1 MIYEVSHRT
10 TVSYATVVRLA
21 RFNLRLKPAAWPGQI
36 LRDYT
41 MDVNPRPASV
51 REEAGP
57 YVVNR
62 SRLTLKE
69 PISTL
74 TIESRFRVEV
84 QEAPVLL
91 GGLFDGGLYEGGL
104 FEGAGRGGPS
114 VRHIRN
120 EALTGRDLSATCP
133 ASYLYP
139 SRIAAM
145 SEVIGKWARPYLAD
159 DMPIIDAGAALMRAI
174 FEQFKYDKVAT
185 KTDTPPAEAFAKKR
199 GVCQDFAHI
208 MVIAARAHGIPA
220 AYVSGYLRTLPPPG
234 KPRLIGAD
242 AMHAWTALWCGPALG
257 WIGFDPTN
265 NKLAGIDYIFI
276 GMGRDYGDVSPLDGV
291 FHGGAGQTMRVA
303 VDVMPLEVVS

>member
-1 MIYEVSHRT
+1 VIYDVSHRT

-21 RFNLRLKPAAWPGQI
+21 RFNLRLKPAAWPGQT

-41 MDVNPRPASV
+41 MEIEPRPSSV
-51 REEAGP
+51 REESGP
-57 YVVNR
+57 YVINR
-62 SRLTLKE
+62 SRLTLKD
-69 PISTL
+69 PISAL

-84 QEAPVLL
+84 QDRPVLI
-91 GGLFDGGLYEGGL
+91 GGL
-104 FEGAGRGGPS
+104 FEGAGAGGPT
-114 VRHIRN
+114 VAQIRH
-120 EALTGRDLSATCP
+120 EALAGRDLSPTCP

-145 SEVIGKWARPYLAD
+145 SEEIGKWARPYLAD
-159 DMPIIDAGAALMRAI
+159 DVPIIDAGTALTAAI
-174 FEQFKYDKVAT
+174 FAQFKYDKVAT

-242 AMHAWTALWCGPALG
+242 AMHAWTALWCGPDLG

-265 NKLAGIDYIFI
+265 NKLANTDYIFI

-303 VDVMPLEVVS
+303 VDVMPLEVVAGV

>member
-1 MIYEVSHRT
+1 MIYDVSHRT
-10 TVSYATVVRLA
+10 TVTYATEVRLA
-21 RFNLRLKPAAWPGQI
+21 RFNLRLKPAAWPGQT

-41 MDVNPRPASV
+41 MEVSPRPSSV
-51 REEAGP
+51 REESGP

-62 SRLTLKE
+62 SRLTLKD
-69 PISTL
+69 PISAL
-74 TIESRFRVEV
+74 SIESRFRVEV
-84 QEAPVLL
+84 GERAGLL
-91 GGLFDGGLYEGGL
+91 GGLFDGARIGGS
-104 FEGAGRGGPS
+104 AGGPT
-114 VRHIRN
+114 VRQIRQ
-120 EALTGRDLSATCP
+120 EALNGRDLSPTCP

-145 SEVIGKWARPYLAD
+145 SPEIGKWARPWLAD
-159 DMPIIDAGAALMRAI
+159 DAPIIDAGTALTRAI

-242 AMHAWTALWCGPALG
+242 AMHAWTALWCGPSLG

-265 NKLAGIDYIFI
+265 NKLANSDYIFI

-291 FHGGAGQTMRVA
+291 FHGGAGQTMRLA
-303 VDVMPLEVVS
+303 VDVIPLEINAIE

>member
-10 TVSYATVVRLA
+10 TVTYATVVRLA

-41 MDVNPRPASV
+41 MHVNPRPASV
-51 REEAGP
+51 REEVGP

-62 SRLTLKE
+62 SRLMLKE

-74 TIESRFRVEV
+74 TIESRFCVEV
-84 QEAPVLL
+84 LEAQVLL
-91 GGLFDGGLYEGGL
+91 GGLFESRRYEGG
-104 FEGAGRGGPS
+104 ARGGPS
-114 VRHIRN
+114 VSHIRN
-120 EALTGRDLSATCP
+120 EALAGRDLSATCP

-145 SEVIGKWARPYLAD
+145 SEDIGAWARLYLAD
-159 DMPIIDAGAALMRAI
+159 EVPVIDAGTALMRAI

-265 NKLAGIDYIFI
+265 NKLADTDYIFI

-303 VDVMPLEVVS
+303 VDVMPLEVVGVG